1 MNSRVEIDWFEKLPM
16 AVAVI
21 RLVDQVVVAANRRAT
36 ELFGIPISQLGTTT
50 LWDVVAEVDWNE
62 LSALATVGAREGTG
76 ISDGYE
82 REDSTVGLI
91 TFKGPNKTQF
101 VSWVMATAI
110 YDEDGIVRNRAALI
124 LNESVKGTFNSINEQ
139 SSDLAARNY
148 YSDVL
153 SNSAHEINNSLMTVT
168 EIVKNL
174 ALSDKDFD
182 VLDRALSRMSEVG
195 ELMVKLGDKSLL
207 KVASGL
213 DKPEL
218 SIPFNKKGVRILIV
232 EDGLD
237 LLEILANLLTT
248 SGYEV
253 TIASNLKDAQD
264 ICNSEFFDVA
274 LIDIQLGDDI
284 GIVLAQQLLKDSPTT
299 KVILMTGF
307 TRHIEEYESLPDVLL
322 LRKPFPMYDLLETI
336 QKSLNRT
343 S

>member
-1 MNSRVEIDWFEKLPM
+1 VNSHVAIDWFDKLPM

-21 RLVDQVVVAANRRAT
+21 RLSDQVVVAANRRAT
-36 ELFGIPISQLGTTT
+36 DLFGIPISQLGTTT

-62 LSALATVGAREGTG
+62 LSALATVGAREGRG
-76 ISDGYE
+76 ILDGYAW
-82 REDSTVGLI
+82 EDSTVGLI

-110 YDEDGIVRNRAALI
+110 YDEDGIVRHRAALI
-124 LNESVKGTFNSINEQ
+124 LNEAMKGDFNSLDERT
-139 SSDLAARNY
+139 SDVVIRNY

-153 SNSAHEINNSLMTVT
+153 SNSAHEINNSLMAVT
-168 EIVKNL
+168 EIVRNL
-174 ALSDKDFD
+174 ALSEKDSD
-182 VLDRALSRMSEVG
+182 VLDRALSRMREVG
-195 ELMVKLGDKSLL
+195 DLMVKLGDKSLL
-207 KVASGL
+207 KVDSGFG
-213 DKPEL
+213 KPE
-218 SIPFNKKGVRILIV
+218 STISPNQKGLRVLIV
-232 EDGLD
+232 DDGLD

-248 SGYEV
+248 SGYAV
-253 TIASNLKDAQD
+253 TTASNLKDAQE
-264 ICNSEFFDVA
+264 ICKSQLFDVA

-307 TRHIEEYESLPDVLL
+307 SRHIKKYQDLAGVAL